1 MSYYYRYNF
10 ISPEVVYSTVKE
22 ELKSYFDTGAIDDLL
37 FPTYTDKCLRKLGRS
52 SYVISEIPLE
62 IQDFEARLPDNFYA
76 VREAWMC
83 TEIPQLPYQTANS
96 FYSQAGLQNT
106 IQVSPVISNQPPNC
120 TNYVEEALE
129 DLIDALNVN
138 TPSTT
143 STTTTNGSG
152 NGGGGGGCGCGVYEC
167 NGGCGADA
175 NAGFPEIIQAVYK
188 TNYQMTRGYKRS
200 YLLKPGNISAKSKC
214 DVTYTEAW
222 KFTATNPHV
231 NEFTPHSA
239 GYDSF
244 DIRDNKLVTNFRNGI
259 VHLVFYALE
268 YDDGGN
274 QMIPDNYRI
283 REYIE
288 AFIKYKIFE
297 TLSNQI
303 NDETFEQIQKK
314 LAYYK
319 QLSEEAFIMADIEI
333 RKQDVYSKQRRI
345 KQDLNRFNMYE
356 LPNRIGGR
364 WRRNGNQ

>member
-22 ELKSYFDTGAIDDLL
+22 ELKSYFDTGAIDDLM

-52 SYVISEIPLE
+52 SYVISEIALD

-83 TEIPQLPYQTANS
+83 TEIPELPYQTANS
-96 FYSQAGLQNT
+96 FYSQALTEQT
-106 IQVSPVISNQPPNC
+106 IQVSPVITDQVP
-120 TNYVEEALE
+120 
-129 DLIDALNVN
+129 
-138 TPSTT
+138 
-143 STTTTNGSG
+143 
-152 NGGGGGGCGCGVYEC
+152 C
-167 NGGCGADA
+167 NGNCPPDSCTCM
-175 NAGFPEIIQAVYK
+175 PDIIQAVYK
-188 TNYQMTRGYKRS
+188 TNHQMTRGYKRS

-214 DVTYTEAW
+214 DVTYTDAW
-222 KFTATNPHV
+222 KFTATNPHL

-239 GYDSF
+239 GFDSF
-244 DIRDNKLVTNFRNGI
+244 DIRDNKFVTNFRCGI

-268 YDDGGN
+268 YDGGGN
-274 QMIPDNYRI
+274 QMIPDNFRI

-303 NDETFEQIQKK
+303 NDETFEQIQRK

-333 RKQDVYSKQRRI
+333 KKQDVYAKQRRI

-356 LPNRIGGR
+356 LPNRISR
-364 WRRNGNQ
+364 NWRRNN

>member
-10 ISPEVVYSTVKE
+10 ISPEIVYSTVKE
-22 ELKSYFDTGAIDDLL
+22 ELKSYFDTGAIDDLM

-52 SYVISEIPLE
+52 SYVISELALD

-83 TEIPQLPYQTANS
+83 TEIPQFPYQTANS
-96 FYSQAGLQNT
+96 FYSQALTEQT
-106 IQVSPVISNQPPNC
+106 IQVSPVITDQVP
-120 TNYVEEALE
+120 
-129 DLIDALNVN
+129 
-138 TPSTT
+138 
-143 STTTTNGSG
+143 
-152 NGGGGGGCGCGVYEC
+152 C
-167 NGGCGADA
+167 NGNCPPDSCTCM
-175 NAGFPEIIQAVYK
+175 PDIIQAVYK
-188 TNYQMTRGYKRS
+188 TNHQMTRGYKRS
-200 YLLKPGNISAKSKC
+200 YLLKPGNISARSKC
-214 DVTYTEAW
+214 DVTYTDAW
-222 KFTATNPHV
+222 KFTATNPRL

-239 GYDSF
+239 GFDSF
-244 DIRDNKLVTNFRNGI
+244 DIRDNKFVTNFRCGI

-268 YDDGGN
+268 YDGGGN
-274 QMIPDNYRI
+274 QMIPDNFRI

-303 NDETFEQIQKK
+303 NDETFEQIQRK

-333 RKQDVYSKQRRI
+333 RKQDVYAKQRRI

-356 LPNRIGGR
+356 LPNRISR
-364 WRRNGNQ
+364 NWRRNN